1 VPRRRFGHLTAPD
14 TAARQVP
21 PDPIRGA
28 HQQQCRTGID
38 SHHSALGPRSRSSV
52 DAPKKLSWLA
62 SNAPPDIP
70 EKKACRIGALCSFK
84 VGDGDAMHGDEAVCG
99 KLFSYV
105 NLEKRVRRDRP
116 LRVIRVFAIAALK
129 SLAGEGTAVPIS
141 PRSWA
146 SGRRPRID
154 PPNDHRHPP
163 DIKNWHATMKISATL
178 ISVVAMGVVGCS
190 TLPTAG
196 PTASQILDQGTVGGG
211 GHFDIVDVDSRVVAI
226 LRAEP
231 APSLR
236 AQFAQ
241 HDKPPPPNIGVG
253 DAVSITIYESGT
265 GGLFGGTISGAAPGT
280 AGVTTQNVT
289 LPEQVVALDG
299 AISVPY
305 AGRVPAAGRTPLQ
318 VQQTIDKALAER
330 AIEPQ
335 TIVTVTKSVSNAVTV
350 SGEGVTTG
358 SRILLSIRGERL
370 LDVIAAAGGLRSPL
384 YETLVQLSR
393 GGVTAII
400 PMSTLVS
407 HPEENIYAWPGDVVT
422 LLREPQTFSVFG
434 ATQNNSQLPFGA
446 DRINLAQAIA
456 KAGGLQDARADPA
469 GVFLFRFEPP
479 PVASAVEAPASATAP
494 DGTAAILY
502 HLDLRQ
508 ADGYFLAERFPVKKD
523 DLIYVANASSTDLG
537 KLFALISSI
546 SGTAISAASLVIG
559 STTTTTAIGS
569 SVITTTAAPAVAPAV
584 AP

>member
-1 VPRRRFGHLTAPD
+1 MR
-14 TAARQVP
+14 
-21 PDPIRGA
+21 
-28 HQQQCRTGID
+28 
-38 SHHSALGPRSRSSV
+38 
-52 DAPKKLSWLA
+52 
-62 SNAPPDIP
+62 
-70 EKKACRIGALCSFK
+70 
-84 VGDGDAMHGDEAVCG
+84 GDEAVCG
-99 KLFSYV
+99 KLFSYI
-105 NLEKRVRRDRP
+105 NLEKWVRRDHP
-116 LRVIRVFAIAALK
+116 LRAIRVIANTALK
-129 SLAGEGTAVPIS
+129 SLAGEGTTAPIS
-141 PRSWA
+141 PWSCA

-154 PPNDHRHPP
+154 PGKAHRHPP
-163 DIKNWHATMKISATL
+163 DIKNRHVTMKISATL
-178 ISVVAMGVVGCS
+178 ISIVAMGVVGCS

-196 PTASQILDQGTVGGG
+196 PTASQIFDQAPVEGG
-211 GHFDIVDVDSRVVAI
+211 GHFDIVNVDPRVVAI
-226 LRAEP
+226 LRAELT
-231 APSLR
+231 PSLR
-236 AQFAQ
+236 TQFPN
-241 HDKPPPPNIGVG
+241 HDKPPPPNIGIG
-253 DAVSITIYESGT
+253 DTVSVTIYESGA
-265 GGLFGGTISGAAPGT
+265 GGLFGAAPGT
-280 AGVTTQNVT
+280 TGTTTQNVT
-289 LPEQVVALDG
+289 IPEQVVALDG

-350 SGEGVTTG
+350 SGEGVVTG

-370 LDVIAAAGGLRSPL
+370 LDVIAAAGGVKSPL
-384 YETLVQLSR
+384 YETHVRLSR
-393 GGVTAII
+393 GGVTATI
-400 PMSTLVS
+400 PIDTLVS

-434 ATQNNSQLPFGA
+434 ATLNNSQLPFGA
-446 DRINLAQAIA
+446 NRINLAQAIA

-479 PVASAVEAPASATAP
+479 PVATAVEAPASATAP

-508 ADGYFLAERFPVKKD
+508 ADGYFLAERFPVKTD

-559 STTTTTAIGS
+559 STTTSTAVGS
-569 SVITTTAAPAVAPAV
+569 TVITTTAAHP
-584 AP
+584 